1 MTISEARA
9 KKIGQRIQED
19 LARLL
24 LHDVDDPRLAMVTVT
39 DAEVDRELAFATIY
53 ITSLE
58 GSDEKDEILEAMK
71 GASGFFRSQLAAN
84 IDLRIF
90 PKLRFRWDN
99 TAEQAAR
106 IEELLDQIHED
117 DEEGAGA

>member
-106 IEELLDQIHED
+106 IEELLDQIQED